1 MEQKAPRSERE
12 KGTLYVCST
21 PIGNLEDVTLR
32 ALRVLREVALIA
44 AEDTR
49 RTRNL
54 LRHYGIAT
62 PITSFHAHNEAEKAR
77 YILSRLLA
85 GDDVALV
92 SDAGTPLLSDPGL
105 ALVQAAIDAG
115 VHVSPVP
122 GASALMAAA
131 VASGMRLHPL
141 YFGGFLPRQRSER
154 LKALHA
160 VAQLDATLVF
170 YEAPHRLV
178 EALEA
183 LAEVFPQRRVAVA
196 RELTKVHESVL
207 RGSAQELAAH
217 YAQEPPKGECVVVIE
232 GPVAAESERADPGD
246 DEVLAQLER
255 ALEAGMSKKQAIKEV
270 AQKLGVDKRRVYRI
284 AVDLPPER
292 A

>member
-105 ALVQAAIDAG
+105 TLVQAAIDAG
-115 VHVSPVP
+115 VHVAPVP
-122 GASALMAAA
+122 GPSALLAAA
-131 VASGMRLHPL
+131 VASGFRLHPL
-141 YFGGFLPRQRSER
+141 YFGGFLPRQRSAR
-154 LKALHA
+154 LKALQS
-160 VAQLDATLVF
+160 VAQLDATLAF

-178 EALEA
+178 EMLEEVA
-183 LAEVFPQRRVAVA
+183 AVFPQRRVAVA
-196 RELTKVHESVL
+196 RELTKLHESVL
-207 RGSAQELAAH
+207 WGTAGELAVH
-217 YAQEPPKGECVVVIE
+217 YKKEPPKGECVVLIE
-232 GPVAAESERADPGD
+232 GPAAAEVQPGEPSDDVVRSE
-246 DEVLAQLER
+246 LEK
-255 ALEAGMSKKQAIKEV
+255 ALDSGLSKKDAVKEV
-270 AQKLGVDKRRVYRI
+270 AQKLGVDKKRVYRI
-284 AVDLPPER
+284 AIAHPPQR